1 MDLSGKLII
10 KAQLNDDIRRIP
22 IHNDAITYDELV
34 LMMQRVFRGQLDN
47 TDDITIKYKDED
59 GDLITIF
66 DSSDLAFAIQYS
78 RTLKLT
84 LLVPGKSTH
93 LPSQGGAKVEG
104 VRRELRLLRDR
115 INVLLDSLSDLRV
128 GGASPRVGET
138 AVGSSQEESV
148 EESATPVAP
157 KEFDPLQEQQNQTP
171 AAPEEVSAPE
181 RPGPAADAPAA
192 PPTSQSGYPTPS
204 YPAPEAPPAVHY
216 PPTPQPAPPQ
226 QQQQQ
231 PPHST
236 APQMPSGYPQY
247 MQWPQQ
253 PRYPT
258 PPTSA
263 AGQPPRFGVPQGS
276 PAPMTQQPQPPSP
289 YQPQSGYPGQQGPQ
303 AGAPYGGAAPRPA
316 YMDYPQ
322 GIPSS
327 PGAPPAGGPPRGAMY
342 PHPPAAQ
349 GQGQPQ
355 APVNPYSKAPQPQ
368 QNPYAPQ
375 PRFS

>member
-84 LLVPGKSTH
+84 LLVPGKSTD

-128 GGASPRVGET
+128 SGASPRVGET
-138 AVGSSQEESV
+138 AKGSSQEESV

-181 RPGPAADAPAA
+181 RPGPPADAPAA

-204 YPAPEAPPAVHY
+204 YPAPEAPPAAHY
-216 PPTPQPAPPQ
+216 PPTPQPAPP
-226 QQQQQ
+226 QQQQ

-263 AGQPPRFGVPQGS
+263 AGQPPRFGVPPAQVS
-276 PAPMTQQPQPPSP
+276 PAPMNPQPQPPSS